1 MSYPHQKDVD
11 GISMPRGFGDVIL
24 SLDHGR
30 RASVCHACNDI
41 VPADTDRVVVW
52 SNGKRYKFRN
62 GSRRGS
68 KWFLHVQCV
77 QTILNG
83 AQVEELNRNWDNQC
97 FHCKE
102 TIPKKARYQAA
113 LSLKTPY
120 VHSKL
125 CFACSLLPMYRYCHC
140 CNVFYLRRETS
151 KMVMSDSAEEDMDSC
166 YICNTCVKDGYGMS
180 EKMFAEQ
187 KAADEALKE
196 RYEMLME
203 KAEKGEFFD
212 G

>member
-1 MSYPHQKDVD
+1 
-11 GISMPRGFGDVIL
+11 MPRGYGDVIL
-24 SLDHGR
+24 SLDHGQ

-41 VPADTDRVVVW
+41 VPADTDRVVVY
-52 SNGKRYKFRN
+52 SNGRRYKFRN

-77 QTILNG
+77 QTILDG
-83 AQVEELNRNWDNQC
+83 AQVKELNRNWDNQC

-102 TIPKKARYQAA
+102 PVPNAKYQAV
-113 LSLKTPY
+113 LSLPSPY

-125 CFACSLLPMYRYCHC
+125 CFACSLLPMYRLCYTCSS
-140 CNVFYLRRETS
+140 FFPRKKTS
-151 KMVMSDSAEEDMDSC
+151 KMIMSDTAEEDMDSC
-166 YICNTCVKDGYGMS
+166 YICEVCVREGFGMS
-180 EKMFAEQ
+180 ERMFAKQ

-196 RYEMLME
+196 KYEMLME
-203 KAEKGEFFD
+203 KAENGEFFD